1 MYYVYILESL
11 VDFSYYIGY
20 TKNLDI
26 RILQHNSGKSLY
38 TKRKMPWKL
47 VYREEYENRSEA
59 IKREKFLKAQR
70 NKNFYQRLIKEFT
83 VVNSSSSNK

>member
-1 MYYVYILESL
+1 MYYVYTLESL

-20 TKNLDI
+20 TKYLDI

>member
-1 MYYVYILESL
+1 MFYVYILESL
-11 VDFSYYIGY
+11 VDFSYYTGY

-38 TKRKMPWKL
+38 TKRKMPCKL

-83 VVNSSSSNK
+83 VVNSPSSNK